1 MRISTF
7 LTGVVLALGLGFTA
21 QAQRLTVPELPI
33 AGLKDSTKL
42 AMDSVE
48 FIPVESNELIQDR
61 LSCLESE
68 IPLEFNKHVRGLI
81 DYFTIRN
88 RKYTRRILEREQLYF
103 PMFEKY
109 LAKHNM
115 PDELKYL
122 AVVESALL
130 PKAVSSAKAVGLWQ
144 FMTPTANDFRLVQN
158 SYLDERMDPEKST
171 EAACKFLKQLHK
183 MFGSWEMA
191 LAAYNCGP
199 GNVKKAIARSG
210 GKRTFWEIYPYLPK
224 ETRSYVPSFTA
235 IVYAMNHAPDHNIK
249 PDSIRKPV
257 AVDTVLINN
266 GIDLKLLAKQLNL
279 PENQLVELNPA
290 LRKPFVPET
299 VQNFALR
306 IPVTARPAL
315 DMNRMAILD
324 SARYR
329 APVQLK
335 LPASSTMVAKAE
347 PAVPVDSATKKTYY
361 TVRRGD
367 NLDKIAKAHDVTISD
382 LKTWN
387 KLKGSTLL
395 ASQKLIVAQPAV
407 LKPEAE
413 PKSEAALLASAEVV
427 AAEKDVKVAG
437 PNAENTPKENAA
449 TALVAEKKSSVKTS
463 AGDQK
468 EILKR
473 GTVHHVQPGDTLWNI
488 SKRYNNVSVD
498 QLKKANNLKDNEIK
512 PGMKLIVG

>member
-1 MRISTF
+1 MRISTL
-7 LTGVVLALGLGFTA
+7 LTGFLLVAGLGFTA
-21 QAQRLTVPELPI
+21 QAQKPIGPEAPI
-33 AGLKDSTKL
+33 VELKDSFRMPL
-42 AMDSVE
+42 DSVE

-61 LSCLESE
+61 LSCLEQE

-144 FMTPTANDFRLVQN
+144 FMAPTANDFKLVQN

-171 EAACKFLKQLHK
+171 EAACKFLKSLHR

-199 GNVKKAIARSG
+199 GNVRKAITRSG

-249 PDSIRKPV
+249 PDSIRKPI
-257 AVDTVLINN
+257 AVDTLMLSQGV
-266 GIDLKLLAKQLNL
+266 DLKLLAQQLNL
-279 PENQLVELNPA
+279 PANQLVDLNPA
-290 LRKPFVPET
+290 LRKPFLPET
-299 VQNFALR
+299 VKNFPLR
-306 IPVTARPAL
+306 IPVASKPVL

-329 APVQLK
+329 APIQMMA
-335 LPASSTMVAKAE
+335 PASSTMVAKAE
-347 PAVPVDSATKKTYY
+347 PTVPSDSATKKTYY

-367 NLDKIAKAHDVTISD
+367 TLDKIAKANDVTIAE
-382 LKTWN
+382 LKAWN

-395 ASQKLIVAQPAV
+395 ASQKLVIAQPAA
-407 LKPEAE
+407 LKPEPE
-413 PKSEAALLASAEVV
+413 LKSESTLLASAETAV
-427 AAEKDVKVAG
+427 EKETKVAG
-437 PNAENTPKENAA
+437 PNADSTPKENAA
-449 TALVAEKKSSVKTS
+449 TALVAQKKPAAKTS
-463 AGDQK
+463 EAANK
-468 EILKR
+468 EIFKG